1 MEPGV
6 PVVTVTGRVYTKT
19 VFVKLSRME
28 IEMDN
33 NQTPEMR
40 HEEVLELIEMILN
53 TAGVNANPKI
63 FSAICQLDAAICE
76 ALGLDVKVHAM
87 ADSITP
93 TE

>member
-1 MEPGV
+1 LEPGV
-6 PVVTVTGRVYTKT
+6 PVVTVTVALYTNWAIL
-19 VFVKLSRME
+19 KLTPME
-28 IEMDN
+28 IEMDD

>member
-1 MEPGV
+1 LEPGV